1 MLSVKDVDEKRKM
14 TRIKLQLLKSERET
28 ELLVF
33 VNGCWPALTRDCS
46 HSCFACRD
54 FGLISRGL
62 FPQVISARHHL
73 TPGASTGGFPGLLPT
88 ANLQEWTFVYGSL
101 CLSQGWPC
109 LTFSHPC
116 SIVLILEAWVRE
128 IKNKTLPFS
137 YELLLLIIRL
147 LARAT
152 RVWIY
157 EIGRKTAEFV
167 AEEWRTPN
175 CLDSLLL
182 SQNHVPHSEMIFQNP
197 SLRQQAA
204 W

>member
-14 TRIKLQLLKSERET
+14 TRRKLQLLKSERET

-116 SIVLILEAWVRE
+116 SIVLINSFRHLFLPSSHSLIYKNAW
-128 IKNKTLPFS
+128 KTLGQWVCCLF
-137 YELLLLIIRL
+137 YLTMLLVVRIHAVRQI
-147 LARAT
+147 LA
-152 RVWIY
+152 
-157 EIGRKTAEFV
+157 
-167 AEEWRTPN
+167 
-175 CLDSLLL
+175 S
-182 SQNHVPHSEMIFQNP
+182 IFW
-197 SLRQQAA
+197 LGKI
-204 W
+204 